1 MNHFDSFAAAL
12 QNTPAKGY
20 LLEMFFI
27 YKCNMA
33 LAIKDDDEA
42 AFLTF
47 FAQSFLTRDQAT
59 DKRFNI
65 KFRNI
70 VKNVDLEKS
79 DDNVWVKGNVLV
91 LKSTIF
97 ANF

>member
-1 MNHFDSFAAAL
+1 MS
-12 QNTPAKGY
+12 
-20 LLEMFFI
+20 
-27 YKCNMA
+27 
-33 LAIKDDDEA
+33 LANKADDEA
-42 AFLTF
+42 AVLTF
-47 FAQSFLTRDQAT
+47 FGQSFLTCDRAT
-59 DKRFNI
+59 DKKFNI

-70 VKNVDLEKS
+70 VKNVDLEES